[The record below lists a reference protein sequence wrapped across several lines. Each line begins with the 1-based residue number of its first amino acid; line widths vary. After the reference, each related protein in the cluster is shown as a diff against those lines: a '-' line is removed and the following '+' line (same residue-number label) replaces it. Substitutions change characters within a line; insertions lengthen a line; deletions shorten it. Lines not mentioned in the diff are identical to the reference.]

1 MSRIT
6 IFPGEKY
13 GYLTIIKETK
23 APSHIKTKGL
33 RYFLCS
39 CECGVVKSISMGS
52 LRSGAVVSC
61 GCYHKK
67 KITKLHNGKPITAYS
82 GYSSW
87 TSMLDRCRN
96 PACNDFPHYGGRG
109 ITVCDEWSNPVNF
122 AHDMGEKPKWFS
134 IERIDNNKGYS
145 PDNCRWAN
153 ATEQGRNKR
162 NNHKVVV
169 SGESVT
175 MSAAWQTNGMKEST
189 FYNRL
194 NAGMNAEDALAKPV
208 RNRIPY
214 VILNGEKMQLKEA
227 ALRTGISKYILRK
240 KVRPDLSITI

>member
-1 MSRIT
+1 MSKIIVTPGDVYGLLRI
-6 IFPGEKY
+6 IN
-13 GYLTIIKETK
+13 ETQ
-23 APSHIKTKGL
+23 APSHIKSKN
-33 RYFLCS
+33 RRFVLCK
-39 CECGVVKSISMGS
+39 CECGTEKVIMLNS
-52 LRSGAVVSC
+52 LRTGATVSC
-61 GCYHKK
+61 GCYHREQAS
-67 KITKLHNGKPITAYS
+67 KIFNGKGIASYS
-82 GYSSW
+82 GYRSW
-87 TSMLDRCRN
+87 RAMLNRCN
-96 PACNDFPHYGGRG
+96 NINDKDYQQYGGRG
-109 ITVCDEWSNPVNF
+109 ITVCERWLDPVKF
-122 AHDMGEKPKWFS
+122 AQDMGEKPKRFS

-145 PDNCRWAN
+145 PENCRWAN

-175 MSAAWQTNGMKEST
+175 MSAAWQSNGMKEST

-214 VILNGEKMQLKEA
+214 VILNGEKMHLKEA
-227 ALRTGISKYILRK
+227 VLRTGISKYILRK

>member
-1 MSRIT
+1 
-6 IFPGEKY
+6 
-13 GYLTIIKETK
+13 
-23 APSHIKTKGL
+23 
-33 RYFLCS
+33 
-39 CECGVVKSISMGS
+39 
-52 LRSGAVVSC
+52 
-61 GCYHKK
+61 
-67 KITKLHNGKPITAYS
+67 
-82 GYSSW
+82 
-87 TSMLDRCRN
+87 MLNRCN
-96 PACNDFPHYGGRG
+96 NINDKDYQQYGGRG
-109 ITVCDEWSNPVNF
+109 ITVCERWLDPVKF
-122 AHDMGEKPKWFS
+122 AQDMGEKPKRFS

-145 PDNCRWAN
+145 PENCRWAN

-175 MSAAWQTNGMKEST
+175 MSAAWQSNGMKEST